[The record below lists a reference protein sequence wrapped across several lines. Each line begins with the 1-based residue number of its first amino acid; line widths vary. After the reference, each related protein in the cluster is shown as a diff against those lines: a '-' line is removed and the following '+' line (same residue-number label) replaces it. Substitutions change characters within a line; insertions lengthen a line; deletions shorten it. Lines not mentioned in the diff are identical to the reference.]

1 MTEALATEVARLHD
15 IESLME
21 RLKLGRSKVFEV
33 LGTGELRSI
42 KVGRRRLVSEA
53 ALREFIESLD
63 AGCAV

>member
-1 MTEALATEVARLHD
+1 MTEALAAEVARLHD

-53 ALREFIESLD
+53 ALREFIQSLD
-63 AGCAV
+63 AGSAE